1 MALSAGNDDAPCRAH
16 AAWPFGRGILAT
28 STVFDGSLAGLVA
41 VSAIPVLVAM
51 WALLSPAAV
60 LSQEMTWD
68 LLFNLAGA
76 WQLHFGHVPHVD
88 FHEPVGQLTFM
99 LTQAGF
105 RLAGFTPHAVLAGA
119 AVMAAALFLAAAL
132 ASWRRLPLLP
142 AAIFV
147 VFVCLLVLMPAN
159 AGDRP
164 NAYSFAMSY
173 NRYGWSAITILF
185 LILFLPP
192 RPMPLGNLID
202 MAIAAALLGA
212 MFYLKM
218 TYFLV
223 GVAALPVAAIA
234 CPHIGVRW
242 KGWSVVAAGGIALA
256 LFPGNQPYWADLFTA
271 ADSGQLR
278 DSLDDHLNNFLA
290 YGGEYAPYIAALG
303 LALWMWWRGEA
314 PLRLPV
320 ATGFILAAGGGLL
333 SQNAQTH
340 GLPVAVVIAFLF
352 YGELRQRR
360 LQRLGGGSIALL
372 LALLMFPLLSVAT
385 SAASL
390 AGYHSK
396 AGRPTLQTVKRSNL
410 RGLAVPFEAGGL
422 LDAFSNGHGDYRLLN
437 RARAIPVRYELSP
450 SEYVDTLQEA
460 AALLEKAPAL
470 CSVIVLLDQV
480 NPLPFMLGLPPAR
493 GNNLWSGPGAPVQPA
508 DKVFADA
515 DCVLIPKF
523 STYSPWTD
531 TASARYG
538 PYLDRHYPVRS
549 ESRSW
554 LLLRRGP
561 SRPATDDGGPLEV
574 DQPSSLRTPV
584 VPP

>member
-1 MALSAGNDDAPCRAH
+1 MALSAGSDDAPSRAGGV
-16 AAWPFGRGILAT
+16 WPPGTGILAT
-28 STVFDGSLAGLVA
+28 SAVAEATLAGLVA
-41 VSAIPVLVAM
+41 VAAIPVVVAS

-105 RLAGFTPHAVLAGA
+105 HLVGITPHAVLAGA
-119 AVMAAALFLAAAL
+119 AIAAAALFPAAAL

-142 AAIFV
+142 GAIFV
-147 VFVCLLVLMPAN
+147 IFACLLALMPAN
-159 AGDRP
+159 VGDRP

-173 NRYGWSAITILF
+173 NRYGWSAIAVLF

-192 RPMPLGNLID
+192 RATRAGGLVD
-202 MAIAAALLGA
+202 MAVAAALLGA

-223 GVAALPVAAIA
+223 GMAALPVAAIV
-234 CPHIGVRW
+234 CPHVGSKW
-242 KGWSVVAAGGIALA
+242 KGWGLVMAAGIVLA
-256 LFPGNQPYWADLFTA
+256 LWPGNRPYWGDLFAA

-278 DSLDDHLNNFLA
+278 DSLADHLNNFLA
-290 YGGEYAPYIAALG
+290 NGGEYAPYIAALG
-303 LALWMWWRGEA
+303 LALWLWRRGEA
-314 PLRLPV
+314 PLRLPMAV
-320 ATGFILAAGGGLL
+320 GFILAAGGGLL

-340 GLPVAVVIAFLF
+340 TLPVAVVIAFLF
-352 YGELRQRR
+352 YDMLRQRR
-360 LQRLGGGSIALL
+360 LLGLGGGNVALL
-372 LALLMFPLLSVAT
+372 LALLTFPLLSIAT
-385 SAASL
+385 SAASI

-396 AGRPTLQTVKRSNL
+396 ADRPALHIVGRSNL
-410 RGLAVPFEAGGL
+410 QGLAVPTEKGDL
-422 LDAFSNGHGDYRLLN
+422 LEAFSSGHGDYRLLN

-450 SEYVDTLQEA
+450 AEYVATLQEVA
-460 AALLEKAPAL
+460 PLLADAPTR
-470 CSVIVLLDQV
+470 CKGIVVLDQV
-480 NPLPFMLGLPPAR
+480 NPFPFMLGLPPPR

-508 DKVFADA
+508 EKVFADA

-531 TASARYG
+531 SASAAYG
-538 PYLDRHYPVRS
+538 PYLGRHFPARS

-554 LLLRRGP
+554 ILLSHRPPNPAAGDRTVPGAVRPSLAQRR
-561 SRPATDDGGPLEV
+561 
-574 DQPSSLRTPV
+574 
-584 VPP
+584 